1 MTHLKT
7 TISTNDIIENVKLHV
22 EATIEHYNKGDETW
36 VLDLRI
42 ADASVTML
50 GMYARNKY
58 SKFDEAWDEIIR
70 LTNFKKLYTIKEV
83 CNKLH
88 ELR

>member
-1 MTHLKT
+1 
-7 TISTNDIIENVKLHV
+7 D
-22 EATIEHYNKGDETW
+22 HYNKGDETW

-42 ADASVTML
+42 ADIGVTML
-50 GMYARNKY
+50 AMCARNRH

-83 CNKLH
+83 CDKLH
-88 ELR
+88 EWR

>member
-7 TISTNDIIENVKLHV
+7 IISTNDIIENVKLHV

-36 VLDLRI
+36 VLDLSI
-42 ADASVTML
+42 ADTSVTML
-50 GMYARNKY
+50 AMYARNRH
-58 SKFDEAWDEIIR
+58 SKFDETWDEIIR

-83 CNKLH
+83 CDKLH
-88 ELR
+88 EWR